1 MKKIPRSDERWE
13 KLLQQAGADAP
24 PPVDEAALLR
34 SVRQAAAESRPSASW
49 AAEFYAVFGAAGVVR
64 ACLGG
69 AGVLGAL
76 TAWQVWSVWQTLP
89 WAQLALGR
97 GGMP

>member
-1 MKKIPRSDERWE
+1 MKKIPRTDERWE
-13 KLLQQAGADAP
+13 KLLQQARADVP

-34 SVRQAAAESRPSASW
+34 TVRAAVEETRRRAGW
-49 AAEFYAVFGAAGVVR
+49 AAEFYAVFGSAGVVR

-69 AGVLGAL
+69 ASVLGAV
-76 TAWQVWSVWQTLP
+76 TAWQVWSLWQTLP